1 MGINIRGALGSVNL
15 LKGLTPAS
23 TPLNPGKTLSDGIE
37 QAEGDDKTEPD
48 PGDDEETDVPADA
61 KSPVK
66 NITAEQALQQIKE
79 SEKLMQE
86 LTLPWQE
93 KLDEVCLGI

>member
-1 MGINIRGALGSVNL
+1 MS
-15 LKGLTPAS
+15 
-23 TPLNPGKTLSDGIE
+23 
-37 QAEGDDKTEPD
+37 
-48 PGDDEETDVPADA
+48 ETDVPADA

>member
-1 MGINIRGALGSVNL
+1 MS
-15 LKGLTPAS
+15 
-23 TPLNPGKTLSDGIE
+23 
-37 QAEGDDKTEPD
+37 
-48 PGDDEETDVPADA
+48 ETDVPADA

-66 NITAEQALQQIKE
+66 NITVEQALQQIKE